1 MVKFVTNACSAIW
14 WPKLEPILIALRVAD
29 VLGALL
35 WPPLPCPLASR
46 MDNSEET
53 RLVLY
58 LFISHKHVKKSVST
72 GFSCVVALA
81 V

>member
-1 MVKFVTNACSAIW
+1 MILSEVTC
-14 WPKLEPILIALRVAD
+14 LRGQLKKKADSVAD
-29 VLGALL
+29 FLGALL